1 MTKLV
6 CNLLYCF
13 VFLICFFFSSIK
25 HDHQHHSPLSRNGS
39 RTRCTIQCGGM
50 LVTILQKAKRGEKRQ
65 RQKSVSGWS
74 RDGPV
79 LGETEAPWQQDWQL
93 NTVADRL
100 ISHGRKKKKNIK
112 KSKRKFH
119 TPLRVKEKTTSLTQR
134 LVVFHHFSK
143 VYFHSQTICF
153 FQLKA
158 FNIWSFSQKQYRY
171 G

>member
-1 MTKLV
+1 MTISITHHWAETAAEQGAPSSAAA
-6 CNLLYCF
+6 CWWLYYR
-13 VFLICFFFSSIK
+13 K
-25 HDHQHHSPLSRNGS
+25 QKEEKNDRDRNRS
-39 RTRCTIQCGGM
+39 Q
-50 LVTILQKAKRGEKRQ
+50 
-65 RQKSVSGWS
+65 
-74 RDGPV
+74 DGPEMV
-79 LGETEAPWQQDWQL
+79 QFLGETEAPWQQDWQL

-100 ISHGRKKKKNIK
+100 ISHGRKKKKKIK